1 MRAPILN
8 HAPTPSA
15 CAELSFH
22 GHAGIYPAA
31 IALPKTRDTACRV
44 RRERQAFFHLCVRP
58 RLTVGRRWTFLALRT
73 CQQYNVTGR
82 RLTKTTPLHEL
93 LVLGTNACEA
103 WIISR
108 VRCSV
113 ICRQGRGCGK
123 LTPSFRE
130 PSETSADLRGPAT
143 PRFAEFGRKSLLVVP
158 LGNSDYLSAC

>member
-1 MRAPILN
+1 MPVDCVGMCGQGFLDSGTVSLETSSWCGPHTESRSDTKCLRGVV
-8 HAPTPSA
+8 
-15 CAELSFH
+15 LH

-58 RLTVGRRWTFLALRT
+58 RLTVGRRWAFLALRT
-73 CQQYNVTGR
+73 CQQYPVTIR
-82 RLTKTTPLHEL
+82 RLTKTTPLREL

-113 ICRQGRGCGK
+113 ICRQRRGWE
-123 LTPSFRE
+123 S
-130 PSETSADLRGPAT
+130 
-143 PRFAEFGRKSLLVVP
+143 
-158 LGNSDYLSAC
+158 